1 MSTLADQSFAAPAMR
16 LSGAAAAYGAVIRGT
31 APPRDIECR
40 ILARLIGLL
49 EDAQAPEAGPA
60 ALHEAAHE
68 TRMVWT
74 AMLMDLVDPG
84 NRWDD
89 VGKARLV
96 SLARWIIL
104 ETDRVQRRQASP
116 ETLIAVIRPVMEGLK
131 AAAMREA
138 AQG

>member
-1 MSTLADQSFAAPAMR
+1 MR
-16 LSGAAAAYGAVIRGT
+16 LNGAAAAYGAVIRGT

-40 ILARLIGLL
+40 VLARLIGLL
-49 EDAQAPEAGPA
+49 EDAQAPAAGPA
-60 ALHEAAHE
+60 ALHEAVHE

-74 AMLMDLVDPG
+74 AMLMDLADPG

-104 ETDRVQRRQASP
+104 EADRVQRRQSSP
-116 ETLIAVIRPVMEGLK
+116 DNLIVVMRPIMEGLK
-131 AAAMREA
+131 AAAVREA